1 MNGSFAIFERD
12 MRKFLR
18 SPLLL
23 FMSLFFPMFY
33 LIVLGNAIGGT
44 INHVPIGMAQVDLFY
59 GETKE
64 FKTTLQAIQGTDSF
78 TVTVYDTEEEAKR
91 ALSEGKVYAVAV
103 FPSDRYNENT
113 IWLYIDSSDSFI
125 SSVIEGGFPA
135 IIKGLG
141 LNNDIQIDKIYG
153 KIEYLESFGVAILI
167 MSIFMSSMMG
177 GGMALIR
184 DREAGII
191 EGYYVTP
198 IKRSSILGGIIMSGT
213 ARGLLT
219 SCVVL
224 IIDVLIAGVVVKDM
238 QSLALVIGVL
248 FLTSVGTTSFVVSFA
263 SRIPSQQAYG
273 STVGFFNLLLFM
285 TSGAFYPTI
294 AMPSWLS
301 WMTNINPEYY
311 AIHALR
317 GILLRGQGFDVIG
330 FDLLAIC
337 LFSFAMIAFGILVFK
352 RSLE

>member
-1 MNGSFAIFERD
+1 MNGSFAIFTRD
-12 MRKFLR
+12 MTKFLR
-18 SPLLL
+18 SPVML

-44 INHVPIGMAQVDLFY
+44 INHIPIGMAQVDLFY
-59 GETKE
+59 GETQE
-64 FKTTLQAIQGTDSF
+64 FKTTLQAMQSTDTF

-91 ALSEGKVYAVAV
+91 ALAEGKVYAVAV
-103 FPSDRYNENT
+103 FPSNRYNEQT
-113 IWLYIDSSDSFI
+113 IWLYIDSSDSFV
-125 SSVIEGGFPA
+125 SSVIGGGFPG

-184 DREAGII
+184 DRENGII

-198 IKRSSILGGIIMSGT
+198 INRSSILGGIIMSGT

-224 IIDVLIAGVVVKDM
+224 IIDVLIAGVVVKDLV
-238 QSLALVIGVL
+238 SLALVIGVL
-248 FLTSVGTTSFVVSFA
+248 FLISVGITSFVVSFA
-263 SRIPSQQAYG
+263 SRIPSQQVYG

-294 AMPSWLS
+294 AMPGWLK

-317 GILLRGQGFDVIG
+317 GILLRGQGIDVVG
-330 FDLLAIC
+330 PDLLAIC
-337 LFSFAMIAFGILVFK
+337 LFSFAMIAFGIIAFK
-352 RSLE
+352 RTIE